1 MVTKMG
7 KKEQEFQIIEINRA
21 DDWCLPLWIG
31 RQILQKMEARLDGN
45 AETDEDSLD
54 DKGTDGS
61 VLQKKDLPDEDG

>member
-1 MVTKMG
+1 MG

-21 DDWCLPLWIG
+21 DGWCLPLWIG

>member
-1 MVTKMG
+1 MG

-45 AETDEDSLD
+45 AETAID
-54 DKGTDGS
+54 DKETDGS

>member
-1 MVTKMG
+1 MG

-45 AETDEDSLD
+45 PDPTLD

>member
-1 MVTKMG
+1 MG

-61 VLQKKDLPDEDG
+61 VLQKKDLPDEDS

>member
-1 MVTKMG
+1 MG
-7 KKEQEFQIIEINRA
+7 KKKQEFQIIEINRA

>member
-1 MVTKMG
+1 MG

-45 AETDEDSLD
+45 AETDED
-54 DKGTDGS
+54 G
-61 VLQKKDLPDEDG
+61 

>member
-1 MVTKMG
+1 MG
-7 KKEQEFQIIEINRA
+7 KKKQEFQIIEINQA
-21 DDWCLPLWIG
+21 DDWCLALWIG

>member
-1 MVTKMG
+1 MG

-45 AETDEDSLD
+45 AETALD

>member
-1 MVTKMG
+1 MG
-7 KKEQEFQIIEINRA
+7 KKKQEFQIIEINRA

-45 AETDEDSLD
+45 PETALD
-54 DKGTDGS
+54 DEETDGS

>member
-1 MVTKMG
+1 MG

-45 AETDEDSLD
+45 PDPALD
-54 DKGTDGS
+54 DKETDGP

>member
-1 MVTKMG
+1 MG

>member
-1 MVTKMG
+1 MG
-7 KKEQEFQIIEINRA
+7 KKKQEFQIIEINQA

-61 VLQKKDLPDEDG
+61 VPQQKALPDEDG

>member
-1 MVTKMG
+1 MG
-7 KKEQEFQIIEINRA
+7 KKKQEFQIIEINRA

-61 VLQKKDLPDEDG
+61 VLQKKDLPDEDS

>member
-1 MVTKMG
+1 MG

-31 RQILQKMEARLDGN
+31 RQILQKMEARLDRN
-45 AETDEDSLD
+45 PETALD
-54 DKGTDGS
+54 NKGTDGS

>member
-1 MVTKMG
+1 MG
-7 KKEQEFQIIEINRA
+7 KKKQEFQIIEINRA

-45 AETDEDSLD
+45 PDPALD

>member
-1 MVTKMG
+1 MG
-7 KKEQEFQIIEINRA
+7 KKKQEFQIIEINRA

-45 AETDEDSLD
+45 SETDEDSLD

-61 VLQKKDLPDEDG
+61 VPQKKDLPDEDG